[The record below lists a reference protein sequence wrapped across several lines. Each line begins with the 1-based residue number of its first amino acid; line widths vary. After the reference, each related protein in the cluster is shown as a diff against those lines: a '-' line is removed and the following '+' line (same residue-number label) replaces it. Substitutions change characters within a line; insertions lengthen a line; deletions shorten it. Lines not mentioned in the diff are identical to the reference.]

1 MAEKR
6 SEAVDSD
13 VQKAVETETEKG
25 YRGLQADETPNAHY
39 TFAGQLAGKPV
50 PEVQGK

>member
-13 VQKAVETETEKG
+13 VQKAVDAETSKG
-25 YRGLQADETPNAHY
+25 YRGEQADETPNENY
-39 TFAGQLAGKPV
+39 TFGGQLAGKPV
-50 PEVQGK
+50 PEVK